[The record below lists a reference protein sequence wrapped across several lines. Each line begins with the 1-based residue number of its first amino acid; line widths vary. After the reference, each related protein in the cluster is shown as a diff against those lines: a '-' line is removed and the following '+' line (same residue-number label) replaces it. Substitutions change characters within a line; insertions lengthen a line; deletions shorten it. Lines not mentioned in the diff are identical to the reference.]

1 MARVT
6 PVRFTGVLLLCRFVA
21 VFDFEPPVGGAAYV
35 ARLWPGMTGGEQS
48 SYPAVVGHAIFAPSV
63 LAALP
68 LDSVIV
74 LIDWLGCG
82 ALGACLHLR
91 RPFCLL
97 LSLLFP
103 VFLPRQPQNLQAELL
118 RYAV

>member
-6 PVRFTGVLLLCRFVA
+6 PVRFTGVLLLCRVVA
-21 VFDFEPPVGGAAYV
+21 VFDFEPPVGGSAYV
-35 ARLWPGMTGGEQS
+35 ARLWLGVAGGEQS

-82 ALGACLHLR
+82 ALGARLHR

-103 VFLPRQPQNLQAELL
+103 VFLPRQPQNL
-118 RYAV
+118 